1 MTKICFFVSCFSTS
15 VSRLI
20 NLGLDQLIFQLPII
34 ALVRFRGKQNVGSGT
49 GKVMR
54 ILMLRIRHTLFYLS
68 AALKSINH
76 FFLFVFYLQFDLYRF
91 SL

>member
-1 MTKICFFVSCFSTS
+1 MLIKKRCFGVLLYSIASSYICDS
-15 VSRLI
+15 
-20 NLGLDQLIFQLPII
+20 IFNCHPPII

-76 FFLFVFYLQFDLYRF
+76 FFFFVFYLQFDLYRF